1 MCNINPKTDK
11 IEQLKGIIRMQT
23 FKSKLASKN
32 FGHSSKNVIAYELM
46 SDDKTE
52 MAKDRPATGDEFYY
66 YSGPVGEDTRDFC
79 RYMLRVDKV
88 FSRAEIDF
96 MSRMMGYNVF
106 QYEPGPVMP
115 EGGPGGPNC
124 KHKWIRF
131 RGKFISTP
139 APTDSQITSL
149 INKNIFDN

>member
-1 MCNINPKTDK
+1 MCTIDPKQNN
-11 IEQLKGIIRMQT
+11 IEQLKSIVRMQT
-23 FKSKLASKN
+23 LRGKLESN
-32 FGHSSKNVIAYELM
+32 GFGHSSKNVIAYEIIT
-46 SDDKTE
+46 DRTE

-66 YSGPVGEDTRDFC
+66 YSGPVSDDTRDFC

-106 QYEPGPVMP
+106 EYVPGPIMP
-115 EGGPGGPNC
+115 NGGPGGPNC
-124 KHKWIRF
+124 KHRWIRF